1 MTRLAAL
8 HRALAPSR
16 PVRIVD
22 VGANPLGPSPYA
34 RMLAD
39 GCAEVVGF
47 EPQPE
52 AYRAAVEEAPIN
64 ARFVNAAIGDG
75 TERQLHVY
83 RRSGMTSLFPLRD
96 AATRYLGRFEGLA
109 ETGQAG
115 WVETERLDDV
125 DGLRAVDFLKVDAQ
139 GAEVIVI
146 EGGRRALGD
155 AVAVMAEMRFYP
167 LYEGEPTMGDLDAA
181 LRAQGFVMH
190 RMIPPSRSL
199 LPSRHAARLSKDARS
214 QVIDGDVIYIRP
226 LEDLAAWE
234 TEALKRLALLAEG
247 AFRSHDLC
255 LMLIDELE
263 DRGACANGTAEAY
276 VNALPAVAKAA

>member
-8 HRALAPSR
+8 YRALAPSR

-22 VGANPLGPSPYA
+22 VGANPLGASSYA
-34 RMLAD
+34 RMLED

-52 AYRAAVEEAPIN
+52 AYRAAVAQAPGH
-64 ARFVNAAIGDG
+64 ARFVQAAIGDG
-75 TERQLHVY
+75 AERQLHVY
-83 RRSGMTSLFPLRD
+83 RRSGMTSLFPLRED
-96 AATRYLGRFEGLA
+96 AARYLGRFEGLA

-115 WVETERLDDV
+115 WIETERLDDV
-125 DGLRAVDFLKVDAQ
+125 EEIAEVDFLKVDAQ
-139 GAEVIVI
+139 GAEVMVV
-146 EGGRRALGD
+146 EGGRKALAG

-167 LYEGEPTMGDLDAA
+167 LYEGEPTMGELDTA

-190 RMIPPSRSL
+190 RMIPPSRSM
-199 LPSRHAARLSKDARS
+199 LPSRLASRLSKDARS

-226 LEDLAAWE
+226 LEDIAAWE

-263 DRGACANGTAEAY
+263 DRGTCANGTAEAY
-276 VNALPAVAKAA
+276 VNALPAVARAA